1 MNAQAPFAK
10 SNDLKICCMLAKVV
24 GFAKTDAKNF

>member
-1 MNAQAPFAK
+1 MNAQASLPK
-10 SNDLKICCMLAKVV
+10 PNDLKICCMLAKVV